1 MSDGGAEASHV
12 DAVTRRR
19 VAVADSRGYTT
30 DEVAV
35 HAVTMML
42 NLVRRLPFI
51 AATMRAGGWL
61 APDDLVGMPRLSE
74 LQLGLVGLGNVGSRV
89 AEISSTL
96 GVHVTAHDPCSAHSR
111 VDMVDSLHDLLEA
124 AHIVSLHVPLT
135 QETRYLSGSASS
147 E

>member
-1 MSDGGAEASHV
+1 
-12 DAVTRRR
+12 
-19 VAVADSRGYTT
+19 
-30 DEVAV
+30 
-35 HAVTMML
+35 
-42 NLVRRLPFI
+42 
-51 AATMRAGGWL
+51 
-61 APDDLVGMPRLSE
+61 
-74 LQLGLVGLGNVGSRV
+74 LGNVGSRV